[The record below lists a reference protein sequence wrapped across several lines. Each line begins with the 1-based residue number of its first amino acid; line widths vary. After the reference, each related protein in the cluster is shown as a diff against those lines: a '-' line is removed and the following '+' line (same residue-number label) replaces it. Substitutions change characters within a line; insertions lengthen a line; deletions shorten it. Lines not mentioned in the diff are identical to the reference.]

1 MPPWPSHTWVRS
13 FIVAS
18 RTNTLVFVHSCL
30 ACQLHLFVIRLGRT
44 QLGSG
49 HWITFD
55 SSSNQPPSYWTHS
68 RLKTAT
74 PEVVIHDKFPPE
86 QAVLASQNAM
96 RLVRSETV
104 SITSEF
110 IKPNA
115 YTHSECSYWSITF
128 VSEIFNMIFIA
139 IEWLYKQSGDEWSTE
154 RLSLICI
161 RYMLE

>member
-1 MPPWPSHTWVRS
+1 MPYRKWAMLLSMPPWPSHTWVRS

-96 RLVRSETV
+96 RLVRSETWNCQYH
-104 SITSEF
+104 IR
-110 IKPNA
+110 IYKA
-115 YTHSECSYWSITF
+115 KC
-128 VSEIFNMIFIA
+128 
-139 IEWLYKQSGDEWSTE
+139 LYSQW
-154 RLSLICI
+154 
-161 RYMLE
+161 M